1 MIQLSIELEEAGKIE
16 GVGFGTRLRKIV
28 FPLSK
33 SGFISGFL
41 LVFMAIMKELDLIV
55 LLVSPKTQT
64 LPYLTYYYMS
74 GGMEQHA
81 NASAVLMFLI
91 VYVIYWI
98 ANKFFK
104 ADISAGF

>member
-1 MIQLSIELEEAGKIE
+1 
-16 GVGFGTRLRKIV
+16 
-28 FPLSK
+28 
-33 SGFISGFL
+33 
-41 LVFMAIMKELDLIV
+41 MKELDLIV

-91 VYVIYWI
+91 VFLSYWA
-98 ANKFFK
+98 ANKIFG
-104 ADISAGF
+104 ADITSSF